1 MGWRSEMHMGFWW
14 GNLKVR
20 DHLEDL
26 GRDVRVIIKRNIKIR
41 SEGRN
46 WNDLAQ

>member
-1 MGWRSEMHMGFWW
+1 MENDIGQRSEIHMGFWW

-26 GRDVRVIIKRNIKIR
+26 GRDWRIIIIIKGTLK
-41 SEGRN
+41 SD
-46 WNDLAQ
+46 WMV